1 MGDRAEMGNRAEMG
15 KDGGRRHERRDGR
28 RAPRRAHRPRAHVYD
43 GGAAQAA
50 AQRRATRTRGGLL
63 ECELLRGAQLGAQ
76 FRQALVGSALA
87 RRGDARACFSLLE
100 LLDVSSLP
108 CSGTICGDPSHEG
121 LTCSIR
127 PGCCFRPSRRSRSP
141 LCTGAP
147 EPTRLPIRTSMPLV
161 RSVGR
166 LGLPSRGTCPTRR
179 TARPPRGTQKTRS
192 TPSRDD
198 GVERSTLMHMLQVL
212 RCSCSCSCSSHVL
225 MLLLLL
231 LLPLLRL
238 MA

>member
-1 MGDRAEMGNRAEMG
+1 MQIGTLALETALALEHLRL
-15 KDGGRRHERRDGR
+15 
-28 RAPRRAHRPRAHVYD
+28 APLRLGAHVLD
-43 GGAAQAA
+43 TTL
-50 AQRRATRTRGGLL
+50 RLTRTRGGLL

-166 LGLPSRGTCPTRR
+166 LGLPS
-179 TARPPRGTQKTRS
+179 
-192 TPSRDD
+192 
-198 GVERSTLMHMLQVL
+198 
-212 RCSCSCSCSSHVL
+212 
-225 MLLLLL
+225 
-231 LLPLLRL
+231 
-238 MA
+238 

>member
-1 MGDRAEMGNRAEMG
+1 MQIGTLALETALALEHLRL
-15 KDGGRRHERRDGR
+15 
-28 RAPRRAHRPRAHVYD
+28 APLRLGAHVLD
-43 GGAAQAA
+43 TTL
-50 AQRRATRTRGGLL
+50 RLTRTRGGLL

-161 RSVGR
+161 RLVAVGLACH
-166 LGLPSRGTCPTRR
+166 LGGRVRR
-179 TARPPRGTQKTRS
+179 AGRRAPLGERKIRARHRP
-192 TPSRDD
+192 RDD
-198 GVERSTLMHMLQVL
+198 GVERSTLVHMLQVL